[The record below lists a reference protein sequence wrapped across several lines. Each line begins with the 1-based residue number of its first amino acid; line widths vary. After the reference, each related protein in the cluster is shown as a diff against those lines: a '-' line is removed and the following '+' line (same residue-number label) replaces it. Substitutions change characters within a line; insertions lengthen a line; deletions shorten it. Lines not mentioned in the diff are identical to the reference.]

1 MASQDSDP
9 QNETPKV
16 RHLGILPDLLFLL
29 REPFLLPLLHYL
41 VQGEIDFGSDC
52 SSEEEDETVSE
63 EGVPVG
69 VPLSPSQLDKI
80 KMVLTVRNLDDVQ
93 NELKAFQKIQD
104 KLVKIRTQ
112 RQRKSSP
119 SAPAQVG
126 FSRLLIFSSFNP
138 FLSGLGWDHFR
149 L

>member
-9 QNETPKV
+9 QKETSKV
-16 RHLGILPDLLFLL
+16 RHFLLFLL
-29 REPFLLPLLHYL
+29 RELFLLPLLHYR
-41 VQGEIDFGSDC
+41 VQGESDLGSDV
-52 SSEEEDETVSE
+52 SSEEEDDAVSE
-63 EGVPVG
+63 DGVLMG
-69 VPLSPSQLDKI
+69 VPLSASQLDKI
-80 KMVLTVRNLDDVQ
+80 KTVLAVRNFDDVQ

-104 KLVKIRTQ
+104 KLEEIRTQ

-126 FSRLLIFSSFNP
+126 FFKTFVFSSFNP